1 MPQLV
6 KRGKKSSSCNNIPI
20 TLPDDDT
27 PTLVEFYEGNWN
39 KNAQLNYVQSDDS
52 DGQFLY
58 DLLVLHLIFG
68 PIDIAR

>member
-27 PTLVEFYEGNWN
+27 PTLVEFYEGKWFG
-39 KNAQLNYVQSDDS
+39 SER
-52 DGQFLY
+52 
-58 DLLVLHLIFG
+58 LVGVSTTERLR
-68 PIDIAR
+68 ARNLTTKYLGKFSQ